1 MSLVGAAMDRRHIL
15 EFLEK
20 FGFTTGVK
28 IERVDNALRKNIED
42 RVKKV
47 VGSRPPLLV
56 IHFQGHG
63 VLIRDTVQYITS
75 DQNEGGTLEGLTA
88 EELIEMFSN
97 LTIWTMSL
105 VSDHR
110 FLSFGQFVSS
120 AVSTGYKAG
129 WVLLLVKI
137 VSPMLHVAGSL
148 RWQQVYETE
157 MRGGYLTNSLAQLK
171 AKPMTLPHFLLEL
184 RQGVYGH
191 LEATKAKLNPL
202 AQAMCQDAQIFS
214 SDMWPLDD
222 PQILLKIRLGTAR
235 PVPSTSTWFTMG
247 RFLH

>member
-105 VSDHR
+105 VKLGS
-110 FLSFGQFVSS
+110 
-120 AVSTGYKAG
+120 
-129 WVLLLVKI
+129 
-137 VSPMLHVAGSL
+137 AGS
-148 RWQQVYETE
+148 Q
-157 MRGGYLTNSLAQLK
+157 TNDPPSLFA
-171 AKPMTLPHFLLEL
+171 
-184 RQGVYGH
+184 
-191 LEATKAKLNPL
+191 
-202 AQAMCQDAQIFS
+202 
-214 SDMWPLDD
+214 
-222 PQILLKIRLGTAR
+222 
-235 PVPSTSTWFTMG
+235 
-247 RFLH
+247 